1 MSILYA
7 VIYDTGIMGVVRYV
21 YLERTTVITAYINIL
36 VIKPNLVS

>member
-21 YLERTTVITAYINIL
+21 YLERAAVITAYINIL
-36 VIKPNLVS
+36 VIKPNSVS